1 MTGHA
6 VKGHPWQLD
15 FIALAAAWGCSF
27 WFIKVGLRALSPVEV
42 ATSRP
47 VIGLVALLV
56 LGAVTRTPLPR
67 GIAVWRHLF
76 VVGILLV
83 SVPFTLFSYAE
94 THVSSVLAGL
104 INAATPLVALVVVM
118 AALPSEAPTR
128 SRIVGVGLGFAG
140 ILIDVGVWRGFGGGE
155 LRGVLACC
163 GAVICYGISF
173 PYNRRFL
180 SGTGEPPTA
189 LATGQVLC
197 GAAQLVPF
205 AVAFGRPPSHVTPQV
220 VLALLAL
227 GAVGTGIA
235 YVLNFRIIAAA
246 GPTTASTVTYVVP
259 LVAVVVGVTFL
270 GEHLTW
276 NEPVGGLVVLTGV
289 AVSQGTLRRARTVRL
304 A

>member
-1 MTGHA
+1 MAGQA

-15 FIALAAAWGCSF
+15 FVALAAAWGCSF
-27 WFIKVGLRALSPVEV
+27 WFIKVGLRAFSPVEV

-47 VIGLVALLV
+47 VIGLAALLV
-56 LGAVTRTPLPR
+56 LCAVTRTRLPR

-128 SRIVGVGLGFAG
+128 SRIVGIGFTG
-140 ILIDVGVWRGFGGGE
+140 ILVDVGVWRGFGDGE

-163 GAVICYGISF
+163 GAVTCYGISF

-180 SGTGEPPTA
+180 SGIGEPPIA

-205 AVAFGRPPSHVTPQV
+205 ALAFGRRPSHVTPQV

-259 LVAVVVGVTFL
+259 LVAVVVGVAFL

-289 AVSQGTLRRARTVRL
+289 VVSQGTLRRAGTVRL